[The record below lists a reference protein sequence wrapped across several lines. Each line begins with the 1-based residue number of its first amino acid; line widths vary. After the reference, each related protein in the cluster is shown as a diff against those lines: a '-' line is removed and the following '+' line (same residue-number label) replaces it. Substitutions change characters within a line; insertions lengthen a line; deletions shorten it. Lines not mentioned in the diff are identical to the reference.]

1 MELGGFEQKHREGDG
16 YEDEGPSAGF
26 LHRGEAGQQRSEGG
40 HDVNSIAP
48 RHGGERAGCAGVQAG
63 KDEDQEEPREDLR
76 VLEIQ
81 PLREAPD
88 EPRHSNA
95 GEKGEAPRGE
105 ALGRWLDPGKGEV
118 EAKPAERNQH
128 NRIEP
133 ADVQGGRMGRKRPG
147 DEDDRGAKSENSPNP
162 AGRKSRRVISAPI
175 FWSMEALPD
184 GVGTGGCRAPAIAGS
199 GDNPGGRKPI

>member
-16 YEDEGPSAGF
+16 YEGEGPSAGF

-40 HDVNSIAP
+40 HDVSPIAP

-95 GEKGEAPRGE
+95 GERGEAPRGE

-133 ADVQGGRMGRKRPG
+133 ADVQGCWMGRKRPG
-147 DEDDRGAKSENSPNP
+147 DEDDRGPEKQASHLGPDLLVDGGS
-162 AGRKSRRVISAPI
+162 ARRRRHWRV
-175 FWSMEALPD
+175 
-184 GVGTGGCRAPAIAGS
+184 VRAPAIAGS